1 MEGLER
7 IRFGVLT
14 ISDSRTIETDIS
26 GKNIEEILRKNDAK
40 HIERRLVRDE
50 IEEIGNALIS
60 LCERC
65 DVIFTTGGT
74 GFAPRDVTPE
84 ATLPLLN
91 KRATGL
97 ENYLLIR
104 GLEKTRMAPL
114 SRGVCGIRNETLIVN
129 LPGSPNGAQDGVEA
143 LLTLIPHIVS
153 QIRGEIT
160 SHE

>member
-14 ISDSRTIETDIS
+14 ISDSRTIETDVS
-26 GKNIEEILRKNDAK
+26 GKNIEEILRKNNAR
-40 HIERRLVRDE
+40 HIERKLVRDE
-50 IEEIGNALIS
+50 IEEIANAIIS
-60 LCERC
+60 LSERC

-84 ATLPLLN
+84 ATLPLLD

-97 ENYLLIR
+97 ENYLLVR
-104 GLEKTRMAPL
+104 ALEKTRMAPL

-129 LPGSPNGAQDGVEA
+129 LPGSPNGAREGAEV
-143 LLTLIPHIVS
+143 LLALIPHIVS